1 MPDRPGYTPIDALS
15 GWPMPEQ
22 QDSWLGDAAVEAQLR
37 DAYVGGRMHHA
48 WLIGGPRGI
57 GKATLAFRLARFILA
72 NPDPA
77 AATLGSSLAVAAD
90 NRVFRQ
96 IAAGAHPNLLV
107 LRRPWDEQAKR
118 HRSELTVGEVRRIQS
133 FFGSTPGEKG
143 ARICIVD
150 TADELNASAA
160 NALLKVLEE
169 PPAQGLFFL
178 IASRPG
184 QLLPTIRSR
193 CRRLDLRPL
202 PRDAVRTALADG
214 EPESPAAEVDLAAD
228 QSSGSLRL
236 AIEFLRE
243 EGGGT
248 HRAFTALTSALPE
261 IDFEGVHALADSVAG
276 RGRDEAYRNF
286 IGIVEDWLSQ
296 RLRVESEAGLK
307 LPASVA
313 EVPLAS
319 WADVWEKVRDTTLQA
334 ETLNL
339 DRKQVVL
346 QVFLALAAATRV

>member
-1 MPDRPGYTPIDALS
+1 MPDRLSYTPVDALS

-22 QDSWLGDAAVEAQLR
+22 QKSWLGGTAIETQLR

-48 WLIGGPRGI
+48 WLIGGPKGI
-57 GKATLAFRLARFILA
+57 GKATLAFRAARFILA
-72 NPDPA
+72 NPDPT
-77 AATLGSSLAVAAD
+77 AATLGSSLNVAPD

-133 FFGSTPGEKG
+133 FFGSTAGEKG

-150 TADELNASAA
+150 TADELNTSAA

-169 PPAQGLFFL
+169 PPARGLFFL

-193 CRRLDLRPL
+193 CRRLDLRPI
-202 PRDAVRTALADG
+202 PRDAVRAALAEG
-214 EPESPAAEVDLAAD
+214 EPESLPAEIDLAAD
-228 QSSGSLRL
+228 QSNGSLRI
-236 AIEFLRE
+236 AIGFLRE
-243 EGGGT
+243 EAGGT
-248 HRAFTALTSALPE
+248 YHAFTALTSALPE
-261 IDFEGVHALADSVAG
+261 VDFEGVHALADSVAV
-276 RGRDEAYRNF
+276 RGRDEAYRAF
-286 IGIVEDWLSQ
+286 VGIVEDWLTR
-296 RLRVESEAGLK
+296 RLRAESEAGSK
-307 LPASVA
+307 LPASVTKA
-313 EVPLAS
+313 PLAS
-319 WADVWEKVRDTTLQA
+319 WATVWEKVRDTTLQA

-346 QVFLALAAATRV
+346 QVFMALAAATRV